1 MNKIVFGNLGLLD
14 IYLSDQVLISEG
26 NELSLMG
33 KDDYDT
39 VEKISSL
46 EYPIYFTYHE
56 LLNKISY
63 DKDLSYT
70 KKIYLLDKIY
80 ESLDIL
86 IQYID
91 DYDEENNKIC
101 FIIDN
106 IYERYE
112 IVRSQTVYTWGEK
125 VIYLFDDL
133 VDSFRNAS
141 KYLYFTSSLYP
152 LMYLKPGET
161 LENEGEYDSDSD
173 YISDGLSGDE
183 SDELSDD
190 EPDELSGDE
199 SSVDSENDDSEGDKE
214 LVEIEFE
221 SVEYL
226 EDKSTGEIYNVSH
239 QLVGEWNKEGGD
251 IIWKSSKFKKAHDSL
266 VKNRSTLNEL
276 D

>member
-14 IYLSDQVLISEG
+14 IYLSDQILISEG

-39 VEKISSL
+39 VEKLSSL

-70 KKIYLLDKIY
+70 KKIYYLDKIY

-91 DYDEENNKIC
+91 DYEEENSRIC

-112 IVRSQTVYTWGEK
+112 TVRYKTVYTWGEK
-125 VIYLFDDL
+125 AIFLFDNL
-133 VDSFRNAS
+133 VDIFRDSS
-141 KYLYFTSSLYP
+141 KYLYFTPTIYP
-152 LMYLKPGET
+152 LMYLKPGNF
-161 LENEGEYDSDSD
+161 LENEGECDSDSD
-173 YISDGLSGDE
+173 AE
-183 SDELSDD
+183 SDNESQEMSNDSDTNAD
-190 EPDELSGDE
+190 SCDE
-199 SSVDSENDDSEGDKE
+199 SSVDSNSDSEEKE
-214 LVEIEFE
+214 LIEIEFE
-221 SVEYL
+221 NVEYL
-226 EDKSTGEIYNVSH
+226 EDESTGEIYNVSH
-239 QLVGEWNKEGGD
+239 QLVGEWNKEGDD
-251 IIWKSSKFKKAHDSL
+251 IIWKSSKFKKIHDNL
-266 VKNRSTLNEL
+266 AKNKSTLNEL